1 MLTIKAE
8 VQQDKQRS
16 DGTYN
21 VKIRFTLDRKVKRLS
36 TSLFVTSKELTK
48 SFKFKEDT
56 PIKKEIDNLLF
67 YYKEQCCKLQLDQN
81 DYTLE
86 NIFDFLNGE
95 QEKKQTID
103 FIKFS
108 REWITSTTIKGAPNY
123 TTAVNALVRF
133 IGKEELKGQRKIL
146 RGISDKILSLCETN
160 ESSAIMETNGY
171 RLLLPE
177 GTLDYF
183 NISAVKESSSEIV
196 IYLEEKNELPGE
208 YSTVKVE
215 SKGFYD
221 PVVVRDFP
229 IRGKNLFLNI
239 RRRRWILKDEGRYVS
254 RNWKLVAEGSRM
266 THEFASFLKELY

>member
-86 NIFDFLNGE
+86 NIFAVSYTHL
-95 QEKKQTID
+95 TLP
-103 FIKFS
+103 
-108 REWITSTTIKGAPNY
+108 TSD
-123 TTAVNALVRF
+123 LV
-133 IGKEELKGQRKIL
+133 
-146 RGISDKILSLCETN
+146 
-160 ESSAIMETNGY
+160 
-171 RLLLPE
+171 
-177 GTLDYF
+177 
-183 NISAVKESSSEIV
+183 
-196 IYLEEKNELPGE
+196 
-208 YSTVKVE
+208 
-215 SKGFYD
+215 
-221 PVVVRDFP
+221 
-229 IRGKNLFLNI
+229 
-239 RRRRWILKDEGRYVS
+239 
-254 RNWKLVAEGSRM
+254 
-266 THEFASFLKELY
+266 